1 LPKFTP
7 SKYAAK
13 RKKRRAY
20 TRTSAACC
28 AVHATLAC
36 AWHTLSLFAFGDESY
51 RPPRPLLASSLPPFC
66 AFVKYGMRLLF
77 SLEPLFSF
85 RKRKARAQP
94 ITHTYK
100 GKCMQAQTE
109 VHVASGM
116 YKCRGRGISRG
127 GGCDGWWRREN
138 RERRRGQEIHC
149 IDSWRRRNAAE
160 EETSTTKTVESVEKG
175 RGAEDG
181 PLRWPG
187 EGAWESRTG
196 VHTGSQLQ
204 RQSAAMREH
213 DGAEEAAE
221 NGMRAVGQP
230 VAPKE
235 KRKPKKNTRRRMT
248 APRETQAKQLR
259 QDAIG
264 KRRAVETAGN
274 AVSLTQTVT
283 ERRRCRKGGCNQGN
297 SECQRWRG

>member
-1 LPKFTP
+1 MTLLFPDFTCCPNSPP

-66 AFVKYGMRLLF
+66 AFVKCGMRLLF

-94 ITHTYK
+94 ITQHNTHTYK

-116 YKCRGRGISRG
+116 YKCRGRGIFRG
-127 GGCDGWWRREN
+127 GGCGGWWPRKSREAQ
-138 RERRRGQEIHC
+138 GA
-149 IDSWRRRNAAE
+149 RN
-160 EETSTTKTVESVEKG
+160 T
-175 RGAEDG
+175 
-181 PLRWPG
+181 
-187 EGAWESRTG
+187 
-196 VHTGSQLQ
+196 LQ
-204 RQSAAMREH
+204 RQLETPKRRRRKNVHYQDGRKRRE
-213 DGAEEAAE
+213 GKRGGRWAAE
-221 NGMRAVGQP
+221 VAGRRSMGVPDRCTHRKSTAKAVCCSESR
-230 VAPKE
+230 E
-235 KRKPKKNTRRRMT
+235 KITW
-248 APRETQAKQLR
+248 
-259 QDAIG
+259 
-264 KRRAVETAGN
+264 
-274 AVSLTQTVT
+274 QT
-283 ERRRCRKGGCNQGN
+283 
-297 SECQRWRG
+297 CQRT

>member
-1 LPKFTP
+1 
-7 SKYAAK
+7 
-13 RKKRRAY
+13 
-20 TRTSAACC
+20 
-28 AVHATLAC
+28 
-36 AWHTLSLFAFGDESY
+36 
-51 RPPRPLLASSLPPFC
+51 
-66 AFVKYGMRLLF
+66 
-77 SLEPLFSF
+77 
-85 RKRKARAQP
+85 
-94 ITHTYK
+94 
-100 GKCMQAQTE
+100 MQAQTE

-116 YKCRGRGISRG
+116 CKCRERGLGRG

-149 IDSWRRRNAAE
+149 RHSWRRRNAAE
-160 EETSTTKTVESVEKG
+160 EEKSTTKTVESVDSEKG

-196 VHTGSQLQ
+196 SQLQ
-204 RQSAAMREH
+204 RQSAALR
-213 DGAEEAAE
+213 AEKKRKAHPADVPE
-221 NGMRAVGQP
+221 NMMGQKRLRKMECEPWGQP

-248 APRETQAKQLR
+248 APRETQPKQLR

-274 AVSLTQTVT
+274 GVSLTQTVT

-297 SECQRWRG
+297 SERWRG